1 MSGHSKW
8 STIKRKKGV
17 VDAKKGKVFSKIIKE
32 ITIAA
37 RCGGGDTT
45 GNARLKMAVAKA
57 KEANMPN
64 DNVERA
70 IKRGTGELEGVN
82 YEESIYEG
90 YGPSGIALLIETL
103 TDNKKRTVAE
113 IRHLISKAGGSLGEV
128 GCVAWM
134 FNRKGILIFDKEN
147 VDQEKLMDTAIEA
160 GAEDIKDADETF
172 DVITTPEDFET
183 VQAACQAAGLTS
195 AEADIQMIPQNT
207 IRLEGDDAIKMLKL
221 MELLEDHDDIQN
233 VYANF
238 DIDAEIM
245 EKELG

>member
-8 STIKRKKGV
+8 STIKRKKGAA
-17 VDAKKGKVFSKIIKE
+17 DAKKGKVFSKIIKE

-37 RCGGGDTT
+37 RSGGGDVT

-90 YGPSGIALLIETL
+90 YGPNGVALLIETL

-113 IRHLISKAGGSLGEV
+113 IRHLFSKAGGSLGEV

-160 GAEDIKDADETF
+160 GAEDIKDAGETF
-172 DVITTPEDFET
+172 DVLTTPDSFET
-183 VQAACQAAGLTS
+183 VQTACESAGLTS
-195 AEADIQMIPQNT
+195 AEADIQMIPQNM
-207 IRLEGDDAIKMLKL
+207 IRLEGDDAVKMLKL
-221 MELLEDHDDIQN
+221 MELLEDHDDVQN

-238 DIDAEIM
+238 DIDAEVM